1 MKKLLSLLLAA
12 VSGVMLYAGD
22 IVLMQ
27 KVQTCY
33 ISGQRATYELAL
45 DGTAISLKGEG
56 SFTGYKYLIAR
67 VQIDPVVL
75 EGKTLVLEVKAG
87 NFVPGDAFYVK
98 ALDKD
103 GKIVASFV
111 TKNNLSGGWNK
122 IICTPGKTGGGVT
135 SFDRDVNGAITSE
148 VVALQFY
155 CGRPGPAADYDV
167 EIRNITLEDSTGVSG
182 VEIPV
187 MNTPGAVTL
196 LGVTNFQIPAARA
209 SGTLADGAVTLKGE
223 VKYQKRYDYLI
234 ARIHVRPF
242 VLEGHAFSLKVTGL
256 NFVPGDQFYVKCL
269 DKDGNNIAT
278 FYTRKN
284 LTGGV
289 TLVCVPGS
297 NHDGMLYSGREAKV
311 PLSTPVAFLQI
322 YCGRPGPAPQEPI
335 EVKIEDAG
343 LIARP

>member
-12 VSGVMLYAGD
+12 VSGVVLYAGD

-33 ISGQRATYELAL
+33 ISGKKAAYELAL
-45 DGTAISLKGEG
+45 DGTGISLKGEG

-75 EGKTLVLEVKAG
+75 DGKTLVLEVKSA
-87 NFVPGDAFYVK
+87 NYVPGDAFYVK

-111 TKNNLSGGWNK
+111 SRENLSGGWNK
-122 IICTPGKTGGGVT
+122 LTCTPGKSGRGVI
-135 SFDRDVNGAITSE
+135 SFDRDVKSAITSE
-148 VVALQFY
+148 VVSLQFY

-167 EIRNITLEDSTGVSG
+167 EIRNITLENSTGFSG
-182 VEIPV
+182 VDIPV
-187 MNTPGAVTL
+187 MDAPGAVAML
-196 LGVTNFQIPAARA
+196 RVLNAHIPGAQA

-234 ARIHVRPF
+234 AKIQVRPF
-242 VLEGHAFSLKVTGL
+242 ILKEHQLAIKVTSA
-256 NFVPGDQFYVKCL
+256 NFVSGDQFYVKCL
-269 DKDGNNIAT
+269 DKDGKNIAT
-278 FYTRKN
+278 FYTRKD

-289 TLVCVPGS
+289 TLLCVPGS
-297 NHDGMLYSGREAKV
+297 NHDGMLYSGREAKM
-311 PLSTPVAFLQI
+311 PLTEPVAFLQI
-322 YCGRPGPAPQEPI
+322 YCGRPGPGPKAPVD
-335 EVKIEDAG
+335 VKIEAVE
-343 LIARP
+343 LK